1 MTEQN
6 LIESCI
12 HNNAAAQRELYNRFS
27 GLMFAI
33 CFRYANTKEDA
44 EDMLQDGFV
53 KIFTRIITYENKGN
67 FQGWMKKI
75 MVNTCI
81 NHLQKNRK
89 FSEII
94 NIETQQNL
102 EFKEESIS
110 SKLLGKQVMQCLLMM
125 PIGYR
130 TVINLY
136 AIEGYNHKEI
146 GDMLNISEATSRS
159 QYVRGKAV
167 LESILIDKKII
178 HPGSGK
184 MDWLVLFNS

>member
-6 LIESCI
+6 LIQSCI
-12 HNNAAAQRELYNRFS
+12 QNNAAAQRELYNRFS
-27 GLMFAI
+27 GYMFGI

-53 KIFTRIITYENKGN
+53 KIFTRITTYENKGN
-67 FQGWMKKI
+67 FEGWMRKI

-146 GDMLNISEATSRS
+146 GDMLNISETTSRS
-159 QYVRGKAV
+159 QYIRGKAV

-184 MDWLVLFNS
+184 MDWLALFNS